1 MTLHDGLILACWLAL
16 VVYWLIAAIGVK
28 RNLRGHSRWRGTG
41 VRIALGIALLLLLC
55 LPGFRRF
62 LASRPA
68 VPADPVIAG
77 AGVAICAAGVAVAI
91 WARWH
96 LGRNW
101 GMPMSLKEG
110 HELVTTGPYRIVR
123 HPIYTGILVAMI
135 GSMMSH
141 SLLWLI
147 PLILFGGY
155 FLYSASAEEQLM
167 LRQFPDRYP
176 AYQKRTKMLIPF
188 VF

>member
-1 MTLHDGLILACWLAL
+1 MILDDWLILACWLTL
-16 VVYWLIAAIGVK
+16 VAYWLIAAVGVK
-28 RNLRGHSRWRGTG
+28 KNVRGHSWWRG
-41 VRIALGIALLLLLC
+41 VAIRIALGIALWLILR
-55 LPGFRRF
+55 LPGFRPF
-62 LASRPA
+62 LAFRRA
-68 VPADPVIAG
+68 VPADPAIAG
-77 AGVAICAAGVAVAI
+77 AGVALCASGIALSI

-110 HELVTTGPYRIVR
+110 HELVTAGPYRIVR
-123 HPIYTGILVAMI
+123 HPIYTGILLAMI
-135 GSMMSH
+135 GSMVTGN
-141 SLLWLI
+141 LLWLV
-147 PLILFGGY
+147 LFVLFGGY
-155 FLYSASAEEQLM
+155 FVYSATVEEQLM